1 MKNASPGRG
10 KRAAPSKKSAVAA
23 RKKPAPTAAPRMR
36 AAAAAPAKRAP
47 APTASPAAPEQK
59 ARLLTPAAKTRPLA
73 PGDLDAVVAVD
84 ATLMGRTRRAYFERR
99 LNAALR
105 QPKLHVQFAAESDGK
120 LTGYALG
127 RVLEGEFGRTKPGLR
142 LEVISVA
149 RGAQGRG
156 IGWVLH
162 ATLEAAAR
170 KRGIADLRT
179 ATPWRDSAMLR
190 FLAATGYT
198 LSGALVLDC
207 ALHDNPLLTRPESVA
222 SPSREKAGDANDW
235 SAPQAN
241 DYEQL
246 ARDVADVRLLSAKDL
261 EDVVRIDRHVTGRD
275 RRAYVQHALDEALRE
290 TGVRISL
297 AARMDG
303 IMAGYVMARADL
315 GDFGRTEPV
324 AVIDT
329 LGVAP
334 EYAHRGVGHA
344 LLQQLFL
351 NLNALRIERV
361 ETVVA
366 VQALPLLGFFL
377 DAGFAPAQRLAFV
390 KRLS

>member
-1 MKNASPGRG
+1 MNATKKR
-10 KRAAPSKKSAVAA
+10 RAAPAKSK
-23 RKKPAPTAAPRMR
+23 RP
-36 AAAAAPAKRAP
+36 AAAAPKARRAEPAAAKRAP
-47 APTASPAAPEQK
+47 APKARAAVLASK
-59 ARLLTPAAKTRPLA
+59 GRLLTPAAKTRPLA
-73 PGDLDAVVAVD
+73 PSDLDAVVAID
-84 ATLMGRTRRAYFERR
+84 AELMGRTRRAYFERR
-99 LNAALR
+99 LAAALR
-105 QPKLHVQFAAESDGK
+105 QPKLHIQFAAEAGGK
-120 LTGYALG
+120 LAGYALA

-156 IGWVLH
+156 IGWALH
-162 ATLEAAAR
+162 AALQEAAR
-170 KRGIADLRT
+170 KRGLAEMRT
-179 ATPWRDSAMLR
+179 ATPWRDGAMLR
-190 FLAATGYT
+190 FLAATGYAID
-198 LSGALVLDC
+198 GALVLDS
-207 ALHDNPLLTRPESVA
+207 ALRDNPLLTRPESIA
-222 SPSREKAGDANDW
+222 SPARDKGGDPNDW

-241 DYEQL
+241 DFEQL

-275 RRAYVQHALDEALRE
+275 RRAFVQHALDEALRE

-297 AARMDG
+297 AAHMDG

-377 DAGFAPAQRLAFV
+377 DTGFAPAQRLAFV

>member
-1 MKNASPGRG
+1 MNVKK
-10 KRAAPSKKSAVAA
+10 KR
-23 RKKPAPTAAPRMR
+23 PTAA
-36 AAAAAPAKRAP
+36 AAGKRAP
-47 APTASPAAPEQK
+47 APAAGKRPAAPGARPATPAPK
-59 ARLLTPAAKTRPLA
+59 GRLLTPAAKTRPLA
-73 PGDLDAVVAVD
+73 PGDLDAVVAID
-84 ATLMGRTRRAYFERR
+84 ATLTGRTRRAYFERR
-99 LNAALR
+99 LAAALR
-105 QPKLHVQFAAESDGK
+105 QPKLHVQFAAETGGK
-120 LTGYALG
+120 LVGYALA
-127 RVLEGEFGRTKPGLR
+127 RVLEGEFGRTRPGLR

-156 IGWVLH
+156 IGWALH
-162 ATLEAAAR
+162 AALEEIAR
-170 KRGIADLRT
+170 KRGLAELRT
-179 ATPWRDSAMLR
+179 AAPWRDAAMLS
-190 FLAATGYT
+190 FLAATGYA
-198 LSGALVLDC
+198 LSGALVLDST
-207 ALHDNPLLTRPESVA
+207 LKDNPLLARPESVE
-222 SPSREKAGDANDW
+222 SPSRDKPGDPNDW

-241 DYEQL
+241 DFEQL
-246 ARDVADVRLLSAKDL
+246 ARDVADVRLLTAKDI

-275 RRAYVQHALDEALRE
+275 RRAFVQHALDEALRE

-297 AARMDG
+297 AARIDG

-344 LLQQLFL
+344 LMQQLFL
-351 NLNALRIERV
+351 NLDALRIERV

-377 DAGFAPAQRLAFV
+377 DTGFAPAQRLAFV
-390 KRLS
+390 KRLG

>member
-1 MKNASPGRG
+1 MNARTARRA
-10 KRAAPSKKSAVAA
+10 KRAAARKSAAA
-23 RKKPAPTAAPRMR
+23 RRKPAAAAKARPAARR
-36 AAAAAPAKRAP
+36 ARAPEAAAPAP
-47 APTASPAAPEQK
+47 AGHG
-59 ARLLTPAAKTRPLA
+59 RLLTPAAKTRPLA
-73 PGDLDAVVAVD
+73 PADLDAVVAID

-105 QPKLHVQFAAESDGK
+105 QPRLHLQFAAESDGR
-120 LTGYALG
+120 LVGYALA
-127 RVLEGEFGRTKPGLR
+127 RVLEGEFGRTRPGLR

-156 IGWVLH
+156 IGWALH
-162 ATLEAAAR
+162 AALGEAAR
-170 KRGIADLRT
+170 KRGLGEMRT
-179 ATPWRDSAMLR
+179 ATPWRDTAMLR
-190 FLAATGYT
+190 FLAATGYAID
-198 LSGALVLDC
+198 GALVLDS
-207 ALHDNPLLTRPESVA
+207 ALRDNPLLTRPESIA
-222 SPSREKAGDANDW
+222 SPARDKGGDPNDW

-241 DYEQL
+241 DFEQL
-246 ARDVADVRLLSAKDL
+246 ARDVADVRLLAAKDL
-261 EDVVRIDRHVTGRD
+261 DEVARIDRHVTGRD

-297 AARMDG
+297 AARVDG

-377 DAGFAPAQRLAFV
+377 DTGFAPAQRLAFV
-390 KRLS
+390 KRLD